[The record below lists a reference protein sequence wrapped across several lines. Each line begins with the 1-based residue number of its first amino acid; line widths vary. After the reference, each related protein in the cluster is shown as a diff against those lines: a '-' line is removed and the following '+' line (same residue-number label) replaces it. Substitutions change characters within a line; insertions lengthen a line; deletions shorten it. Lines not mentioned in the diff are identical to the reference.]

1 MRVAQFASRAAK
13 IVNKT
18 EKVRGHEPNLPPE
31 ILGYLMASPILYLH
45 QVVLTEGST
54 IEKYKREIELLRKK
68 LAEMKVT
75 ATHSHPTDP
84 SDCITIIYVSFCV
97 Y

>member
-1 MRVAQFASRAAK
+1 MRVVQFASRAAK

-18 EKVRGHEPNLPPE
+18 EKVRGLEPTLSPNPAKFWAAAH
-31 ILGYLMASPILYLH
+31 LMVSPALYLY

-68 LAEMKVT
+68 LAEMKV
-75 ATHSHPTDP
+75 SHP
-84 SDCITIIYVSFCV
+84 SHVLNYV